1 MVGLGEDGRK
11 AQDGPKLLL
20 RAQCWGLEWG
30 LGTGV
35 GTGDW
40 GGDCGVGI
48 GDWELGTG
56 DWGVESR
63 CRGGGSVMRRRLS
76 DDNVG
81 FDTFH
86 SSGLSFLCPA

>member
-56 DWGVESR
+56 DWGLGCGEQMSW
-63 CRGGGSVMRRRLS
+63 RRLS
-76 DDNVG
+76 DEEE
-81 FDTFH
+81 
-86 SSGLSFLCPA
+86 AQ